1 MVVTEGYPAPLGL
14 RLLGS
19 SLTQG
24 VALGYPISPLRGCS
38 RYHLP
43 QCMFD
48 STNIEEAHPLRH
60 TLQNRWQFPAFLD
73 TLNASHLLSRLLD
86 VPMYSLLCLALLSP
100 ALPAHDAASELLP
113 PGITM
118 DKAFQGWIALY
129 DGETNYGWKTTGEV
143 KIEKGILTAGGEK
156 EASLTTTSYFDAFEV
171 VIEYRLE
178 GGKGSFSVKSGDGLA
193 KHSEKQTPAGDAIGT
208 FTLKSPTS
216 AKSGPIVIAV
226 EAGTMMHI
234 KSITLRPLGT
244 KSIFN
249 GKDLD
254 GWKEIPGKKS
264 KFTVTSAGEINVK
277 NGNGD
282 LQTIDQWDD
291 FVMQADIISN
301 GDHLNSGIFF
311 RCLPGE
317 FWSGYEAQVRNEWQ
331 TTIKLK
337 DGKSHTGSM
346 TMIGDKVGLNTGRQ
360 KLSFTK
366 SEIESITD
374 HRDKPID
381 FGSGGI
387 YHHCPARKVVSTDR
401 EWYTM
406 TVVAHGN
413 HLAVWVNGYQTAE
426 FTDNR
431 PMNRNARN
439 GRKDAAGCLSIQGHD
454 PTTDLNFK
462 NIRIAP
468 LVK

>member
-1 MVVTEGYPAPLGL
+1 MGFH
-14 RLLGS
+14 
-19 SLTQG
+19 
-24 VALGYPISPLRGCS
+24 I
-38 RYHLP
+38 
-43 QCMFD
+43 
-48 STNIEEAHPLRH
+48 
-60 TLQNRWQFPAFLD
+60 TLQKRWQFPAFLD
-73 TLNASHLLSRLLD
+73 TLNPSHLLLHLLD
-86 VPMYSLLCLALLSP
+86 QPMYSLLCLALLLPSAP
-100 ALPAHDAASELLP
+100 AQNASTELLP

-118 DKAFQGWIALY
+118 EKAFQGWIALY
-129 DGETNYGWKTTGEV
+129 AGETNYGWKTEGEV
-143 KIEKGILTAGGEK
+143 KIEKGFLTLGGAK
-156 EASLTTTSYFDAFEV
+156 EASLTTNSAFAAFEL
-171 VIEYRLE
+171 VINFRVE
-178 GGKGSFSVKSGDGLA
+178 GNAAGFHIKYADDWGGYQETAGNTRSEFQDYTLTVRPPKKAGPFSII
-193 KHSEKQTPAGDAIGT
+193 TNPGT
-208 FTLKSPTS
+208 T
-216 AKSGPIVIAV
+216 
-226 EAGTMMHI
+226 MHI
-234 KSITLRPLGT
+234 KSIILKPLGG

-406 TVVAHGN
+406 TVVAHAN
-413 HLAVWVNGYQTAE
+413 
-426 FTDNR
+426 
-431 PMNRNARN
+431 
-439 GRKDAAGCLSIQGHD
+439 
-454 PTTDLNFK
+454 
-462 NIRIAP
+462 
-468 LVK
+468 